1 MKSNWQTWL
10 KLYFGTGC
18 FLVLILAA
26 SAAPQ
31 KKAKPPG
38 TGSANSA
45 LTQPAATPSR
55 PTGGGQWENF
65 PLPGSFIMAL
75 DRGDGKGFGLL
86 AYDTTPG
93 YTDTTPFP
101 AAPVKWIYRAIYRV
115 ADSQVGQWSLPVS
128 VTVPA

>member
-38 TGSANSA
+38 SGSANSA

-86 AYDTTPG
+86 AYDAIPRRARQMDLPRHLPRGRQPG
-93 YTDTTPFP
+93 GPMEP
-101 AAPVKWIYRAIYRV
+101 ARQRNRAGINPN
-115 ADSQVGQWSLPVS
+115 LKPE
-128 VTVPA
+128 